1 MGMNM
6 KTNVSI
12 NDEFEDNMV
21 DYVEESDDPMLKD
34 LDEDEYFNGASEIQG
49 VFWRIRTVPVCKLL
63 IPLSQQFCRA
73 QNIFFPVYDT
83 CGLKQMIVDKVL
95 ISHRPNRPW

>member
-1 MGMNM
+1 MDESHLLSNIASGCIMG
-6 KTNVSI
+6 
-12 NDEFEDNMV
+12 FP
-21 DYVEESDDPMLKD
+21 SDDAGGRVFFFSELARSVSSIMS
-34 LDEDEYFNGASEIQG
+34 SEIQG
-49 VFWRIRTVPVCKLL
+49 VFWRIRTVLVCKLL